1 MVVFHQYIISFDF
14 VSTVF
19 TNKLSERGNASR
31 RFVSPGYVCFTCR
44 PIYSSTEQVWAWM
57 RTFVGNL
64 QYNNVPEMG
73 NLLMQTKNW
82 VKIKSCKLYQKR
94 ALLAHN
100 CRFTNEHLWSL
111 NRVLPSLRPLCWSYI
126 LENTDGG
133 HLIKS

>member
-1 MVVFHQYIISFDF
+1 
-14 VSTVF
+14 
-19 TNKLSERGNASR
+19 
-31 RFVSPGYVCFTCR
+31 
-44 PIYSSTEQVWAWM
+44 M

-100 CRFTNEHLWSL
+100 CRFTNEHL
-111 NRVLPSLRPLCWSYI
+111 
-126 LENTDGG
+126 
-133 HLIKS
+133 